1 MPKVKIEHIDALS
14 KGKKSGIKLGSRS
27 VPHHLYIYE
36 REEYER
42 ALKRWYL
49 IVDASDR
56 VNLENLWM
64 LVCEARKCDCL
75 ILHKDH
81 EYGTISSGSDE
92 IFSWLLCDAKIYL
105 KNLPI
110 LWSR

>member
-1 MPKVKIEHIDALS
+1 MKLEHIDALS
-14 KGKKSGIKLGSRS
+14 KGKKSGIRLGSRS

-49 IVDASDR
+49 IVDQTDR

-64 LVCEARKCDCL
+64 LVCESRGSEYL
-75 ILHKDH
+75 ILRKSW
-81 EYGTISSGSDE
+81 EKWVVTSGATQ
-92 IFSWLLCDAKIYL
+92 IFDGFLADAKEYMKKL
-105 KNLPI
+105 NLMK
-110 LWSR
+110 SK